1 MPVMRQ
7 DQRMSARMPIH
18 VYEVLGQAAELT
30 GATLNQFVVQSA
42 LEKAEEVIERERFI
56 RISGRSAAAFF
67 EAVENPPEP
76 TQRLKKAIS
85 AYKES
90 FDGAQD

>member
-1 MPVMRQ
+1 MLVMRQ
-7 DQRMSARMPIH
+7 DQRVSARVPIH

-30 GATLNQFVVQSA
+30 GATLNQFLIQSA
-42 LEKAEEVIERERFI
+42 LEKAEKVIERERFI
-56 RISGRSAAAFF
+56 RISGQSAAAFF
-67 EAVENPPEP
+67 EAVENPPKP